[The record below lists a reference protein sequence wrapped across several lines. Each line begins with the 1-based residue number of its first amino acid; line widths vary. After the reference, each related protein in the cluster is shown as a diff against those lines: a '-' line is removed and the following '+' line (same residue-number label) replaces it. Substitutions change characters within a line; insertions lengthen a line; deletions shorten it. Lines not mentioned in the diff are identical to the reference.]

1 MRLVRFTLD
10 HSLPATA
17 PDSSPQVKYGVL
29 QDDTVWETGWFWQ
42 QSTGAAWPLKEV
54 RLLPPCWPSKI
65 VCVGRNYHEHA
76 KELGNPVLAEPLIFL
91 KPPSALSA
99 HADPILYPRLAT
111 RVDYEGE
118 LGVVIGRRA
127 RHVSVEEAAQYILG
141 YTCVNDVTARDLQ
154 KKDGQWTRAKGFD
167 TFCPVGPWIVPAG
180 ELRAQQLSLR
190 TWVNGEKRQEA
201 STAEMIF
208 PVAQIIA
215 YITAVMTLEPGDLI
229 CTGTPAGVGPLEPG
243 AVVRVE
249 IEGIGVLENPV
260 RSEPPPR
267 YTSTSDV

>member
-10 HSLPATA
+10 PALPAAT
-17 PDSSPQVKYGVL
+17 PDTSPLVKYGVVE
-29 QDDTVWETGWFWQ
+29 DRTVFETGALWEGRN
-42 QSTGAAWPLKEV
+42 GAAWPLQEV

-76 KELGNPVLAEPLIFL
+76 QELGNPVPAEPLIFL
-91 KPPSALSA
+91 KPPSALAA
-99 HADPILYPRLAT
+99 HGDPVVCPRLSA

-127 RHVSVEEAAQYILG
+127 RRVRPEQAAQYILG

-167 TFCPVGPWIVPAG
+167 TFCPVGPWIVPA
-180 ELRAQQLSLR
+180 EHLSPQALRLR
-190 TWVNGEKRQEA
+190 TWLNGEKVQEA

-208 PVAQIIA
+208 SVAEIIA
-215 YITAVMTLEPGDLI
+215 YVTAVMTLEPGDLI
-229 CTGTPAGVGPLEPG
+229 STGTPAGVGPMAPG

-249 IEGIGVLENPV
+249 IEGLGVLENPV
-260 RSEPPPR
+260 RAEPA
-267 YTSTSDV
+267 T

>member
-1 MRLVRFTLD
+1 MKLVRFTLD
-10 HSLPATA
+10 LSLPATA
-17 PDSSPQVKYGVL
+17 PDSSHLVKYGIL

-42 QSTGAAWPLKEV
+42 QRTGAAWPLKQV

-76 KELGNPVLAEPLIFL
+76 QELGNPLPAEPLIFL

-99 HADPILYPRLAT
+99 HGDPIICPRLST

-118 LGVVIGRRA
+118 LGVVMGRRA
-127 RHVSVEEAAQYILG
+127 RHVSAMEAEQYILG

-167 TFCPVGPWIVPAG
+167 TFCPVGPWIVAG
-180 ELRAQQLSLR
+180 DQVRAQELTLR
-190 TWVNGEKRQEA
+190 TWVNGEKKQEA
-201 STAEMIF
+201 SSAEMIF
-208 PVAQIIA
+208 SVSQIIA
-215 YITAVMTLEPGDLI
+215 YVTAVMTLEPGDLI
-229 CTGTPAGVGPLEPG
+229 STGTPAGVGPLEPG

-249 IEGIGVLENPV
+249 IEGVGVLENPV
-260 RSEPPPR
+260 RPEPAPR
-267 YTSTSDV
+267 YTFTSDV